1 MIPGYRSTSLV
12 TPAGLDYNV
21 TSLNVTMRAGE
32 TRAMFSVG
40 IIDDLV
46 VERRESFQC
55 TVSKI
60 YTPSQVLPIEW
71 DQVPTTVIIEDDDKT
86 LLEFLPLDYYQVY
99 ENVSSISVGIRS
111 SRTASFEY
119 TVDLIKVGNGI
130 AKGTYLIMY
139 ICYYN
144 ASN

>member
-60 YTPSQVLPIEW
+60 YTPSQDIPIEW
-71 DQVPTTVIIEDDDKT
+71 DQVPTTVIIEDNDNT
-86 LLEFLPLDYYQVY
+86 LLEFLELDYYQVY
-99 ENVSSISVGIRS
+99 ENVSSISVGIWS
-111 SRTASFEY
+111 SRTTSFEY